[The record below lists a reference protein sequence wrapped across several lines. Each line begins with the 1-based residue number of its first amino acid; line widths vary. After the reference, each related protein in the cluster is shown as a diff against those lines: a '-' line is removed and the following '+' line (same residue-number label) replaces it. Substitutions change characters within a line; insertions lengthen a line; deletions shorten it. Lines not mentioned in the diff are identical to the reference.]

1 MRHLNL
7 LCTALLLAQL
17 AYGQQLRSPNERFT
31 LQFSLVD
38 GAPTYQLQLDE
49 ELLIAPSRLG
59 LELVG
64 APAFTSG
71 FLIAEVT
78 RSTVDETWE
87 PVWGETKTIRNH
99 YNEMAVM
106 LEQENTDRSLL
117 IRFRLFD
124 DGLGFLDSW

>member
-1 MRHLNL
+1 
-7 LCTALLLAQL
+7 
-17 AYGQQLRSPNERFT
+17 
-31 LQFSLVD
+31 VD